1 MILEDE
7 ERRFKI
13 RKTLNS
19 IAYLQ
24 RFKDLWMGA
33 YLLIFKFKKENLENW
48 TILVSKGKKITN
60 IPEVVASEMGK
71 INYV

>member
-1 MILEDE
+1 
-7 ERRFKI
+7 
-13 RKTLNS
+13 
-19 IAYLQ
+19 
-24 RFKDLWMGA
+24 MGV

-60 IPEVVASEMGK
+60 IPEVVASELGK